1 MRWLVYALTLWG
13 AGLLGAAD
21 PPPPVYLEHVIM
33 RLPVA
38 TVAAMRESDFVRTE
52 FSAFEEKSTQR
63 DGGAMGY
70 SVIHLRG
77 QHTYLEIFE
86 PGANG
91 PNGASLAA
99 GNVSFGMW
107 VDVRTQ
113 LPAIRDRLISETG
126 FAAQITTTRNRQNNP
141 SFDGV
146 EGQPL
151 ETGAVFRSWVLSVYP
166 NGNTREKQHASE
178 YAPDRLFH
186 DVSGITVA
194 GTQREC
200 AVLLKEFRAYGYQI
214 LKDGEKQVAIGPDVT
229 FNLIP
234 SESRTL
240 TIHLAL
246 NREREGVY
254 QLGDSELKLHGR
266 TGAWVFHLPSR

>member
-1 MRWLVYALTLWG
+1 MRWHLLTLLG
-13 AGLLGAAD
+13 AFSLRAAD

-38 TVAAMRESDFVRTE
+38 TVAAMRQSNFLKTDFSV
-52 FSAFEEKSTQR
+52 FEERTTQR
-63 DGGAMGY
+63 DGGAR
-70 SVIHLRG
+70 SDTRLHLRG

-107 VDVRTQ
+107 VDVRAQ

-126 FAAQITTTRNRQNNP
+126 FAGEITTALNSQGNP

-166 NGNTREKQHASE
+166 NGNTREKQHASQ

-186 DVSGITVA
+186 DVTGITAA
-194 GTQREC
+194 GSESER

-214 LKDGEKQVAIGPDVT
+214 RKDGEKQVATGPDVT
-229 FNLIP
+229 FTLIP
-234 SESRTL
+234 SASRTL

-246 NREREGVY
+246 NREHDGVY
-254 QLGDSELKLHGR
+254 PLGASELKLHGR
-266 TGAWVFHLPSR
+266 TGEWVFQLPSR